1 MADRTV
7 YGNTHSE
14 NGWRMV
20 DTGSCVW
27 VRVPGTSVSLQIRE
41 GQPAAILGAFAA
53 DYNAHIEPLRDA
65 DSACWTATN
74 SVATS
79 NHLSGTGMDLNWNGP
94 DGRTFRLGIPKDRA
108 YPGDKARKLD
118 ELLAFYEKMVF
129 CGGNWS
135 IRDWMHFQMGGNTY
149 GSQHVEKV
157 NDFIRRKIRADGFS
171 TFKRDDAPPP
181 APKPPVLVNP
191 AVNVLA
197 RAAGINENK
206 AREILP
212 GVINGLRESDCTNPN
227 RIAMWLAQMGH
238 ESGGFVYTE
247 EIASGA
253 AYEGRRDLGN
263 THPGDGVRFKGRSWI
278 QITGRHNFTQLSKW
292 AFEQG
297 AVPTPTFF
305 VDEPTKL
312 SQIQYA
318 GLGPAWYWTV
328 ARPDIN
334 ALSDRRD
341 LVTVTQR
348 INGGQNGIQDR
359 RNRYDRALALGN
371 ELLTLTSTAPNTPGD
386 DMAQVPQEQWDRVY
400 RELTQKLPSR
410 SPLRH
415 LGEGV
420 VDTLAGF
427 TLNVDGSQHVEIVRL
442 LAGYGHPETLALL
455 REVAG
460 ADPNQYPDRQKD
472 AQLAQAI
479 LAEAT
484 KPTTA
489 PEVSVART
497 EPVYQFTAPEPVAP
511 EPLAYSETKSVG
523 QKLGAAYD
531 ALAALQLDEALPPA
545 AKAPLDALLGVLQ
558 NRSAS

>member
-1 MADRTV
+1 MANRTI
-7 YGNTHSE
+7 YGKTHSL
-14 NGWRMV
+14 NGWPMV

-41 GQPAAILGAFAA
+41 GQPAKILGAFAA
-53 DYNAHIEPLRDA
+53 DFSAYVEPLRDA

-94 DGRTFRLGIPKDRA
+94 DGRTFRLGITKERA
-108 YPGDKARKLD
+108 YPGDKARNLD
-118 ELLAFYEKMVF
+118 ELLAFYEGMVF

-135 IRDWMHFQMGGNTY
+135 IRDWMHFELGTGNTY
-149 GSQHVEKV
+149 GTKNFERVE
-157 NDFIRRKIRADGFS
+157 DFIRRKIRADGFS
-171 TFKRDDAPPP
+171 TFKRDGAPIP
-181 APKPPVLVNP
+181 PKPPVLVNP

-197 RAAGINENK
+197 RAAGINEDK
-206 AREILP
+206 ARQILP

-263 THPGDGVRFKGRSWI
+263 TQAGDGVRFKGRSWI
-278 QITGRHNFTQLSKW
+278 QITGRHNYTALSKW
-292 AFEQG
+292 AHAQG

-305 VDEPTKL
+305 VDEPAKL
-312 SQIQYA
+312 AQIQYA

-371 ELLTLTSTAPNTPGD
+371 ELLTLTTTAPNTPGD

-400 RELTQKLPSR
+400 RELTQKFPSR

-460 ADPNQYPDRQKD
+460 ADPVQYPDRQKD

-484 KPTTA
+484 KPTAT
-489 PEVSVART
+489 PEVAVART
-497 EPVYQFTAPEPVAP
+497 EPVYQFTAPAPAAQPV
-511 EPLAYSETKSVG
+511 AYSENVSVG